1 MSHLY
6 CSLPYRSLF
15 MLRVLE
21 RTGIQNTYLNII
33 KTINSKPIANIALNG
48 DKLNAVPQNLGQE
61 NTYAS
66 KDVEQEEHSSN
77 AGKRANFIN
86 TFEINL

>member
-1 MSHLY
+1 
-6 CSLPYRSLF
+6 

-48 DKLNAVPQNLGQE
+48 DKLNAVPQNLGQDKV
-61 NTYAS
+61 TYS
-66 KDVEQEEHSSN
+66 LPVYSV
-77 AGKRANFIN
+77 
-86 TFEINL
+86 